1 MNYIFD
7 NEKVEAV
14 LKELQDKERLKYVK
28 IDKVKIRN
36 NITRMQNL
44 IRDIFLMATSQNSNK
59 PWIICGVQKKTEAE
73 VFISHLDIT
82 HWNVY
87 SGLESYN
94 VDNYILYYKPFC
106 NPVLQCHIWRDPNTA
121 SKILKGNLM
130 EGNPNDRYRTPESVD
145 QDKYCPKLCYTI
157 GGLIKSKDNLKQF
170 FSRNQNGEMNRDLSA
185 KYNNLVEQLNKDHE
199 LVYCYCA
206 TLDTMQPTNWQRRTI
221 KRGQI
226 GTDYIV
232 SDYYRVFDYSN
243 ADEPIKIEPL
253 SIDIN
258 CVGCGSAG
266 ANIIEQV
273 SRLNYFK
280 NYLLVDFDI
289 IEEKNLRNQPYTTHD
304 IGNAKATALS
314 YQVSQNAL
322 GNTTYKE
329 FKRFENVFWAQYK
342 SKYTISGFDTIACR
356 LELLEKVLNDE
367 IKTEYIIDARYD
379 GLNASLFF
387 IDVKDKD
394 QVEYYHK
401 LLLEDKEYF
410 DSHKYLPSTEWT
422 MEALKKFCGDRN
434 ITTSQCSS
442 FARELGYNVTDNT
455 QNICQHLGRADS
467 CGTVGCRTDACW
479 DCLYKA
485 VQDNNYP
492 MPVEY
497 KESTCIAQNIIHI
510 YKLVSSW
517 VVSNI
522 RSIESDNKKLF
533 THVEITTDP
542 LPNAIILRK

>member
-1 MNYIFD
+1 MKFIFD
-7 NEKVEAV
+7 SEKVEAV
-14 LKELQDKERLKYVK
+14 LKELQDKGQLKYVK
-28 IDKVKIRN
+28 VDKVKIRN
-36 NITRMQNL
+36 NITRNQNL
-44 IRDIFLMATSQNSNK
+44 IRDIFLVAKSENSNK
-59 PWIICGVQKKTEAE
+59 PWIICGIQDVDDDT
-73 VFISHLDIT
+73 VFISHLDVT

-87 SGLESYN
+87 SGMENFFIEKYK
-94 VDNYILYYKPFC
+94 LYYKPFC
-106 NPVLQCHIWRDPNTA
+106 NPVLQYHIWRGPSTA
-121 SKILKGNLM
+121 CKILKGNLM

-170 FSRNQNGEMNRDLSA
+170 FSRNQHGEMNRDLSA
-185 KYNNLVEQLNKDHE
+185 KYNELVEQLNKDHE

-221 KRGQI
+221 KRRQI
-226 GTDYIV
+226 NTDYIV
-232 SDYYRVFDYSN
+232 SDYYRIFDYSN

-253 SIDIN
+253 SIDVN

-266 ANIIEQV
+266 ANIIEQLT
-273 SRLNYFK
+273 RLNYFK

-329 FKRFENVFWAQYK
+329 LKRFENVFWAQYK

-367 IKTEYIIDARYD
+367 IKTKYIIDARYD
-379 GLNASLFF
+379 ELTASLFF
-387 IDVKDKD
+387 IDVEDKD

-422 MEALKKFCGDRN
+422 MEALKKFCRDKS
-434 ITTSQCSS
+434 ITTCNCSK
-442 FARELGYNVTDNT
+442 FAEELGLSKNGEDKNVCTHKFGK
-455 QNICQHLGRADS
+455 HLGQ
-467 CGTVGCRTDACW
+467 CRTY
-479 DCLYKA
+479 DCYNCLMEA
-485 VQDNNYP
+485 VQNANYP
-492 MPVEY
+492 MPAEY
-497 KESTCIAQNIIHI
+497 KESSCIAQNIIHI

-522 RSIESDNKKLF
+522 RSIETDNKKLF
-533 THVEITTDP
+533 THVEITAKP
-542 LPNAIILRK
+542 LPNAMILRK